1 MKYIGIGTVIALV
14 TVGISIV
21 IANIQTAASVVGI
34 IGMLL
39 LLGCII
45 TSASFPQT
53 TSTEGM
59 HMHERFV
66 QEDAESRHTRQTW
79 TTRMLLLAL
88 PNLLA
93 AVSLY
98 VLL

>member
-14 TVGISIV
+14 TVGISIL
-21 IANIQTAASVVGI
+21 IANIQIAASIVGI
-34 IGMLL
+34 ISMLL

-45 TSASFPQT
+45 TSGSFPQT
-53 TSTEGM
+53 TGTEGM

-66 QEDAESRHTRQTW
+66 QEDAKSRYTRQTW

-88 PNLLA
+88 PNLIA

-98 VLL
+98 MLL